1 MARVPQLVEAGAT
14 DVQAMM
20 QVFVR
25 GDELDRA
32 PEILGEIAD
41 AFARADP
48 RR

>member
-1 MARVPQLVEAGAT
+1 LVEAGAT
-14 DVQAMM
+14 DVHVTM

-32 PEILGEIAD
+32 PEILADVVD